1 MPAVNKKC
9 ASTKPSKPRSDFP
22 LFPHASGRWAKKV
35 RGRFVY
41 FGKWTDDPKGKR
53 ALDLWLDQRD
63 ELLAGRKPRPN
74 ADSATVRDL
83 ANAFLN
89 AKRALVETH
98 EMTPRRWS
106 DLYAVCEKLTTAF
119 GKGRAVDDLQPDDFE
134 KLRASF
140 AKTHGLATLHTDL
153 TRVRSI
159 FNWGIAQGLIAD
171 RSYNKMIVR
180 PSVTALRR
188 DRFAKPKR
196 IFSQPELAV
205 LINTAP
211 QPMRAMILLAL
222 NCGYGNTDVALLTT
236 EHLNLDSGWADMPR
250 PKTGAPRRMKLWRQT
265 VAAVRDTLKQRPKTM
280 EKALADRVFITAK
293 GLGWEAR
300 TKRPGETADAP
311 RVGYE
316 DNPVSKQF
324 AKLLTACKIRR
335 GGNGFYT
342 LRRMF
347 ETIGGGS
354 LDQVAVDYAMGHIP
368 RASDMSAV
376 YRQHIDDSRL
386 EAVATHIHRWL
397 FPSASKKR
405 KPR

>member
-1 MPAVNKKC
+1 MPAARTKSSR
-9 ASTKPSKPRSDFP
+9 AKPSKPRKDFP
-22 LFPHASGRWAKKV
+22 LFPHATGRWAKKV
-35 RGRFVY
+35 KGRFVY
-41 FGKWTDDPKGKR
+41 FGKVADDPAGKK

-63 ELLAGRKPRPN
+63 DLLAGRKPRAT
-74 ADSATVRDL
+74 ADGATVREL

-89 AKRALVETH
+89 AKNALVDTH

-106 DLYAVCEKLTTAF
+106 DLYSVCQKLTAVF
-119 GKGRAVDDLQPDDFE
+119 GKGRQVDDLQADDFE

-140 AKTHGLATLHTDL
+140 AKTHGLATLHADL

-159 FNWGIAQGLIAD
+159 FNWGVAQRLIAD
-171 RSYNKMIVR
+171 RSYSKLIVR

-188 DRFAKPKR
+188 DRFSKPKR
-196 IFSQPELAV
+196 VFSQPELSA
-205 LINTAP
+205 LIDGAE
-211 QPMRAMILLAL
+211 QPMRAMIMLAI
-222 NCGYGNTDVALLTT
+222 NCGYGNGDVALLTT
-236 EHLNLDSGWADMPR
+236 DHLDLKGGWSDMPR
-250 PKTGAPRRMKLWRQT
+250 PKTGAPRRMKLWTET
-265 VAAVRDTLKQRPKTM
+265 VAAVKAALALRPKT
-280 EKALADRVFITAK
+280 EDKTLADRVFITAK

-300 TKRPGETADAP
+300 AKRPGKTADAP
-311 RVGYE
+311 RIGYE

-347 ETIGGGS
+347 ETIGGGC

-397 FPSASKKR
+397 FPPASKKR